1 MAVVQDAVYDRSSGS
16 LPKIILPSTAPPP
29 LLSASFYG
37 SDRLF
42 ADADVDVDVDAAAAD
57 ADADAPNDD
66 AASFVV

>member
-42 ADADVDVDVDAAAAD
+42 ADADVDAAA
-57 ADADAPNDD
+57 APNDD

>member
-1 MAVVQDAVYDRSSGS
+1 MAVVQDAVDDRSSGS

-37 SDRLF
+37 NDRLF
-42 ADADVDVDVDAAAAD
+42 ADADVDAAAA
-57 ADADAPNDD
+57 AAAAPNDD

>member
-1 MAVVQDAVYDRSSGS
+1 MAVVQDAVDNRSSGS

-42 ADADVDVDVDAAAAD
+42 ADADIDAAAA
-57 ADADAPNDD
+57 APNDD

>member
-29 LLSASFYG
+29 LLSASLYG

-42 ADADVDVDVDAAAAD
+42 ANAAAAD
-57 ADADAPNDD
+57 ADADADADATPPNDD

>member
-42 ADADVDVDVDAAAAD
+42 ADADVDAAAA
-57 ADADAPNDD
+57 AAPNDD

>member
-1 MAVVQDAVYDRSSGS
+1 MAVVQDAVDDRSSGS

-42 ADADVDVDVDAAAAD
+42 ADADAAAAAD
-57 ADADAPNDD
+57 AAPPNDD